1 VGVNKFEIRR
11 IVENYVTT
19 TNQTEIFKNGSPGKK
34 WLKLFMKRWN
44 KDLSL
49 RTPQNLPKSRAIAVS
64 QECIDEFFSMVVWL
78 TPQPRSKV
86 ARKYGEEVTEEEVIK
101 RREEEE
107 KLKEEKKRQIEERKV
122 ENMKKRAQREKIKAD
137 KVKVRE
143 EKKRKKLKRK
153 ELKKLVEGLKSRN
166 AMYAVYYIKMKKKLK
181 NPNGY
186 HVKNVTGGRVR
197 HVYQKAFMCQMIL
210 SVRNVNKSFFFE
222 KPAVIY
228 I

>member
-1 VGVNKFEIRR
+1 LS
-11 IVENYVTT
+11 ENVQKYAK
-19 TNQTEIFKNGSPGKK
+19 I
-34 WLKLFMKRWN
+34 
-44 KDLSL
+44 
-49 RTPQNLPKSRAIAVS
+49 
-64 QECIDEFFSMVVWL
+64 IDEASLNIQKSIIQHLQKQNSAV

-86 ARKYGEEVTEEEVIK
+86 ARKYGEVVTEEEVIK

-181 NPNGY
+181 NPNVY